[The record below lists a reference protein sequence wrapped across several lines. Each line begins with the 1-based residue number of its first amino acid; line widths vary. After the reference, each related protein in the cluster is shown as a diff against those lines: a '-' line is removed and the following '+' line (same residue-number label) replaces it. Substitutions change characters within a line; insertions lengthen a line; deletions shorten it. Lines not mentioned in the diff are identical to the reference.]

1 MIDDGG
7 VQRTLNDNNLDNPQS
22 YMVCTQFFA
31 GGNSR
36 DGKMVLSMRFVC
48 TCVLF
53 EME

>member
-7 VQRTLNDNNLDNPQS
+7 VQRTLNDNNLNNPQS
-22 YMVCTQFFA
+22 YMVCIQFFA
-31 GGNSR
+31 GVNSC

-48 TCVLF
+48 TCALF